1 LGTRPRPSARVNL
14 ILLSEGRAQD
24 ALAELD
30 HEPSAGYQAIGRV
43 MAFDALGRHAEADK
57 LLASVEKDVASWQW
71 HDRERA
77 LLWLERARRAHDPG
91 YINYLK
97 CDPMLAELRA
107 DPRYQTMLAQLN
119 LPP

>member
-1 LGTRPRPSARVNL
+1 
-14 ILLSEGRAQD
+14 
-24 ALAELD
+24 
-30 HEPSAGYQAIGRV
+30 

-57 LLASVEKDVASWQW
+57 LLASVEKDVASWQYQVAQIYAHR